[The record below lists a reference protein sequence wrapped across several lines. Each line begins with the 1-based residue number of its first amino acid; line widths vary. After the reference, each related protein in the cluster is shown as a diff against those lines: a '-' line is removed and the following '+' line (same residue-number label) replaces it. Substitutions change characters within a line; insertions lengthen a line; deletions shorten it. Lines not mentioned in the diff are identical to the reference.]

1 MEILKSSWDFF
12 QNEVLGMK
20 WLNRLIETILNA
32 CGLDTGSRLGGSVQF
47 FIYDTIKIMV
57 LLGVLI
63 LIISYIQ
70 SYFPP
75 ERTKKILGRFHGIC
89 ANILAALLGTV
100 TPFCS
105 CSSIPLFIGFTSAG
119 LPLGVTFSFLISS
132 PMVDLG
138 SLVLLMS
145 IFGWKVAVIYV
156 LLGLVIAV
164 AGGTLI
170 EKLHLENQVE
180 EFIRNGHAIDV
191 PQEELHFKDRIRYA
205 WEQVVFTAKKVMPY
219 VLIGVG
225 IGAIIHNW
233 IPQDFIVMV
242 LGDNNPFGVI
252 LATLAGVPMYA
263 DIFGT
268 IPIAEALLSKGALLG
283 VVLSFMMGV
292 TTLSLPSMIMLRKAV
307 KPKLLGIFITIC
319 TLGIVI
325 VGYFFNAIQ
334 GFIL

>member
-1 MEILKSSWDFF
+1 MEVLKIGWDFF

-20 WLNRLIETILNA
+20 WLNRLIGSIVEA
-32 CGLDTGSRLGGSVQF
+32 VGLDPASRVGGSIQF
-47 FIYDTIKIMV
+47 FFYDCIKIMV

-63 LIISYIQ
+63 LVISYIQ

-75 ERTKKILGRFHGIC
+75 ERTKKILGRFHGIG
-89 ANILAALLGTV
+89 ANCIAALLGTV

-145 IFGWKVAVIYV
+145 VFGWKVAVVYV
-156 LLGLVIAV
+156 VLGLVIAV
-164 AGGTLI
+164 LGGTLI
-170 EKLHLENQVE
+170 EKLHLEDQVE
-180 EFIRNGHAIDV
+180 EYIRKGKAIEID
-191 PQEELHFKDRIRYA
+191 QEELRFKDRIKFA
-205 WEQVVFTAKKVMPY
+205 WEQVVSTAKKVFPY
-219 VLIGVG
+219 VLVGVG

-233 IPQDFIVMV
+233 IPEELIVKL
-242 LGDNNPFGVI
+242 LGGNNPFGVI
-252 LATLAGVPMYA
+252 IATVAGIPMYA

-268 IPIAEALLSKGALLG
+268 IPIAEALLAKGALLG

-307 KPKLLGIFITIC
+307 KPKLLGIFVAVC
-319 TLGIVI
+319 TVGIII

-334 GFIL
+334 GFII

>member
-1 MEILKSSWDFF
+1 MEALKLGWDFF
-12 QNEVLGMK
+12 QGQILGMK
-20 WLNRLIETILNA
+20 WLNQLIGMLLNA
-32 CGLDTGSRLGGSVQF
+32 CGLDTSTRIGGSVQF
-47 FIYDTIKIMV
+47 FLYDTIKIMV
-57 LLGVLI
+57 LLGFLI
-63 LIISYIQ
+63 LLISYIQ

-75 ERTKKILGRFHGIC
+75 ERTKKILGRFHGIW
-89 ANILAALLGTV
+89 ANIIAALLGTV

-145 IFGWKVAVIYV
+145 IFGWKVAVVYV
-156 LLGLVIAV
+156 VLGLVIAV
-164 AGGTLI
+164 IGGTLI
-170 EKLHLENQVE
+170 EKMHLENQVE

-191 PQEELHFKDRIRYA
+191 PQEELHFKDRIKYA
-205 WEQVVFTAKKVMPY
+205 WEQVVSTAKKVFPY

-233 IPQDFIVMV
+233 IPEEWIIKT
-242 LGDNNPFGVI
+242 LGTGNPFGVI
-252 LATLAGVPMYA
+252 IATIAGIPMYA

-268 IPIAEALLSKGALLG
+268 IPIAEALLAKGAQLG

-292 TTLSLPSMIMLRKAV
+292 TTLSLPSMIMLKKAI
-307 KPKLLGIFITIC
+307 KPKLLGIFVVIC
-319 TLGIVI
+319 TVGIII
-325 VGYFFNAIQ
+325 VGYFFNVFQYLLI
-334 GFIL
+334 